1 MGGYGGYQV
10 TGYRNQ
16 DELNKK
22 FYSIAIRVEENVL
35 ELPPVVEEERYC
47 VLSHKAQVMYD
58 NLENNLITLV
68 GKGMV
73 TAANGLT
80 LLLRLQQMTGGWL
93 APDVDLMNPEKRPE
107 QVDDGKMKLL
117 ADVLEDI
124 ALDEPVVVFCRFVQD
139 LATVRSV
146 ARVQKRTS
154 FELSGRYKELEQW
167 KNDTTGSVFAVQ
179 IQSGGLGIDLTRAH
193 YCVYYSVGFSLGE
206 YEQSQ
211 ARVHRPG
218 QKETVTY
225 IKLIVRNTVDEKVY
239 KALVEKKNVVE
250 AVLAEIKDENIRITE
265 AEDMDGVEETDGE
278 GT

>member
-1 MGGYGGYQV
+1 
-10 TGYRNQ
+10 
-16 DELNKK
+16 
-22 FYSIAIRVEENVL
+22 
-35 ELPPVVEEERYC
+35 
-47 VLSHKAQVMYD
+47 
-58 NLENNLITLV
+58 
-68 GKGMV
+68 
-73 TAANGLT
+73 
-80 LLLRLQQMTGGWL
+80 
-93 APDVDLMNPEKRPE
+93 
-107 QVDDGKMKLL
+107 
-117 ADVLEDI
+117 
-124 ALDEPVVVFCRFVQD
+124 VFCRFVQD